1 MDSVNLEVL
10 RRAVAWVEA
19 GIPVTLATVVKTWGS
34 SPRPEGAL
42 LAISGDGQ
50 LVGSVSGGCIEDDLI
65 DRLRTMHPTQPE
77 IVTYGVTAEQTR
89 RFGLPCGGTLQLVLE
104 PLHKESC
111 LREALECIERGEL
124 FARRLHLGDGRCE
137 ALDEVPDTPILF
149 DGETLVSS
157 FGPHWRMLIIGAG
170 QLSRYLAEFA
180 LALDYQVTISEP
192 REEYRA
198 SWRVAGVTLSTEM
211 PDDLVL
217 AMRPDQRTVVIAA
230 THDPKLDDLALI
242 DALASNAFYVG
253 AIGSHANSERRRERL
268 KLFGLGDR
276 ELDALHGPV
285 GLPLGSRTPPEIA
298 LAIVADITARRNGVE
313 LVCKATQPPRV
324 ESSDVCPALAG

>member
-10 RRAVAWVEA
+10 RRAVRWMAA

-42 LAISGDGQ
+42 LAVSGDGQ
-50 LVGSVSGGCIEDDLI
+50 LVGSVSGGCIEDDLLA
-65 DRLRTMHPTQPE
+65 RLRTTQPRRPE
-77 IVTYGVTAEQTR
+77 VVSYGITAEQTR

-104 PLHKESC
+104 PLCADGLLAETLAH
-111 LREALECIERGEL
+111 IERGTL
-124 FARRLHLGDGRCE
+124 IARRLDLASGT
-137 ALDEVPDTPILF
+137 ATLVPQVPDTAVVF
-149 DGETLVSS
+149 DGTTLVSS

-180 LALDYQVTISEP
+180 LALDYQVIVSEP

-198 SWRVAGVTLSTEM
+198 SWAVPGTCVTPEM
-211 PDDLVL
+211 PDDAVL
-217 AMRPDQRTVVIAA
+217 ALRPDRRTVVVAT

-242 DALASNAFYVG
+242 DALKTEAFYVG
-253 AIGSHANSERRRERL
+253 AIGSRANSARRRERL
-268 KLFGLGDR
+268 ALFD
-276 ELDALHGPV
+276 LDASAIARLHGPV

-298 LAIVADITARRNGVE
+298 LAIVADITARRNGVTLTARE
-313 LVCKATQPPRV
+313 ERAPSVTEEEA
-324 ESSDVCPALAG
+324 CPVLSV